1 MTHDQI
7 QWEQKLWA
15 AGHRV
20 TQQRAIILDAV
31 CAAGGHTSLPEI
43 YLRVRKMDPTIDRST
58 VYRALR
64 LFTELGIVLVAETGG
79 DETLYEVAQLEP
91 HHHLICKACGMEQ
104 HIGAAAL
111 TELFDKIERQHQFAV
126 ETDHLV
132 LFGYC
137 QACQKA
143 HQAAD
148 LRSARHAETEH
159 LD

>member
-58 VYRALR
+58 IYRALR
-64 LFTELGIVLVAETGG
+64 LFTDLGIVLVAETGG
-79 DETLYEVAQLEP
+79 DETVYEVAQLEP
-91 HHHLICKACGMEQ
+91 HHHLVCKACGMEE
-104 HIGAAAL
+104 HIGATAL
-111 TELFDKIERQHQFAV
+111 NALFNQIERQHRFVV

-137 QACQKA
+137 QACRAA
-143 HQAAD
+143 HMEQD
-148 LRSARHAETEH
+148 PHTTRHAAGEQ

>member
-20 TQQRAIILDAV
+20 TQQRAVILDAV

-43 YLRVRKMDPTIDRST
+43 YLRVRKMDPAIDRST

-64 LFTELGIVLVAETGG
+64 LFTDLGIVLMAQTGG
-79 DETLYEVAQLEP
+79 DETLYEVAKLEP
-91 HHHLICKACGMEQ
+91 HHHLICKACGLEQ
-104 HIGAAAL
+104 HIDAITL
-111 TELFDKIERQHQFAV
+111 SSLFDKIERQHQFVV

-137 QACQKA
+137 QACQTT
-143 HQAAD
+143 HQQLD
-148 LRSARHAETEH
+148 SRSTQHAESEQ